1 MKIIDEIR
9 VLPKSRFTNI
19 FAQEVPKWVNNFVI
33 LSLKSDKYAS
43 SPAGSA
49 AISGSLTAVVV
60 FVPQWWGEGR
70 GVGSRL
76 VPPFAATPANGA
88 LPPAAHGPRLRGTP
102 PPPPL
107 WRPPPLGRLFL
118 AAVVFATRPAN
129 YRNCKHLLCFLCT
142 FRRLLQTCSAH
153 WANFLYLKSFMT
165 GKKMSIAS
173 KLIRG

>member
-1 MKIIDEIR
+1 MKFVFCRNR
-9 VLPKSRFTNI
+9 VSQI
-19 FAQEVPKWVNNFVI
+19 S
-33 LSLKSDKYAS
+33 SLRKFKNGSTISWYCPLKVWNMYAS
-43 SPAGSA
+43 SPDGSA
-49 AISGSLTAVVV
+49 AIAGSLTAVVV

-153 WANFLYLKSFMT
+153 WANFLYIKSFMT